1 MSWLLFG
8 FVAIN
13 GVLLSLYFDTERN
26 LGGQALLLFN
36 LPVVFAAAIFYLIA
50 RFTSSR

>member
-1 MSWLLFG
+1 MKWLLFG

-13 GVLLSLYFDTERN
+13 GLLLSLYFDTERN
-26 LGGQALLLFN
+26 LGGEALLLFN

-50 RFTSSR
+50 RFTSNR